1 MRKPLLVVLTS
12 LLLALILVPTV
23 GAKERY
29 RPVTELEKEYVNNG
43 WGVLEF
49 SDVYHSDRITYLF
62 SGIVEKKAVNK
73 RYVKFY
79 KSYDMS
85 ADLGSEL
92 VNGGWMKAKGETITL
107 VLFWV
112 PETETEA
119 VSKEV
124 VEYVEKQVMKPVII
138 YEEVR
143 ELEQKPVYEE
153 IPSAK
158 EVKK

>member
-1 MRKPLLVVLTS
+1 MRKPLLVMLTS
-12 LLLALILVPTV
+12 LLLVLILVPAV
-23 GAKERY
+23 GAKEGY
-29 RPVTELEKEYVNNG
+29 EPVTELEKEYVNNG

-49 SDVYHSDRITYLF
+49 KDVYHSDRITYLF
-62 SGIVEKKAVNK
+62 GGVVQTKEVHK

-79 KSYDMS
+79 KSYDIS
-85 ADLGSEL
+85 SELGSEL
-92 VNGGWMKAKGETITL
+92 VNGGWAKTKGETITL

-112 PETETEA
+112 PEIETE
-119 VSKEV
+119 VLSKEV
-124 VEYVEKQVMKPVII
+124 VEYVEKPVMKPVII

>member
-62 SGIVEKKAVNK
+62 SGIVEKG
-73 RYVKFY
+73 
-79 KSYDMS
+79 
-85 ADLGSEL
+85 L
-92 VNGGWMKAKGETITL
+92 
-107 VLFWV
+107 
-112 PETETEA
+112 
-119 VSKEV
+119 
-124 VEYVEKQVMKPVII
+124 
-138 YEEVR
+138 
-143 ELEQKPVYEE
+143 
-153 IPSAK
+153 
-158 EVKK
+158 